1 MEYTDATTEEIDSA
15 IRQSW
20 SAYLQYRKFS
30 LKKRAEFM
38 RSIAQELENLNG
50 ALLTTAAEETN
61 LPEARL
67 RSEWIRTMFQLK
79 SYADACESGNW
90 LDARINTA
98 KMDLNPPKHDIRKM
112 LIPLGPVAVF
122 GASNFPF
129 AYSTAG
135 GDTACAF
142 AAGCSVVVKAHPA
155 HVRTSE
161 MVARA
166 ISRAATLTGMPE
178 GIFTHLIGAAN
189 EVGETIVKHPMIK
202 AVGFTGSLAGGR
214 QLFDWAGSR
223 REPIPVFAEMGS
235 VNPVFILPEKIKESA
250 DDVAKMLAASITQS
264 SGQFCTNPGLLF
276 ALDNDDL
283 PPFLDLLAAEIRQL
297 EPAAMLHAG
306 IFKNYVERRANAL
319 ALDSVEVVAVSEG
332 EPQFNQASPT
342 IATCTGEA
350 FLQNP
355 VLHQEV
361 FGPFSLVVKCRDF
374 TQMLEIADGMEGQL
388 TGTIIGS
395 DADIRYHEQL
405 IDSIQNFC
413 GRFILNGV
421 PTGVE
426 VCLAMQHGGPYPA
439 CTDSRFTAVG
449 ADGIR
454 RFARPIAYQNW
465 PNDLLPDVL
474 KNENPLGIWRTIDN
488 KLTRDKIS

>member
-1 MEYTDATTEEIDSA
+1 MEYTDATTEEIDAA

-20 SAYLQYRKFS
+20 NAYLQYRKFS
-30 LKKRAEFM
+30 LKKRSEFM
-38 RSIAQELENLNG
+38 RSIAQELENLDG
-50 ALLTTAAEETN
+50 ALLSTAAEETN

-67 RSEWIRTMFQLK
+67 RSEWIRTMFQLN

-98 KMDLNPPKHDIRKM
+98 KRDVNPPKHDIRKM

-142 AAGCSVVVKAHPA
+142 AAGCPVVVKAHPA

-166 ISRAATLTGMPE
+166 ISRAASLTGMPE
-178 GIFTHLIGAAN
+178 GIFTHLIGAGN
-189 EVGETIVKHPMIK
+189 EVGEAIVKHPMIK

-223 REPIPVFAEMGS
+223 KEPIPVFAEMGS

-283 PPFLDLLAAEIRQL
+283 PPFLDFLAAEIRKL

-319 ALDSVEVVAVSEG
+319 A
-332 EPQFNQASPT
+332 
-342 IATCTGEA
+342 
-350 FLQNP
+350 
-355 VLHQEV
+355 
-361 FGPFSLVVKCRDF
+361 
-374 TQMLEIADGMEGQL
+374 ME
-388 TGTIIGS
+388 
-395 DADIRYHEQL
+395 
-405 IDSIQNFC
+405 
-413 GRFILNGV
+413 
-421 PTGVE
+421 
-426 VCLAMQHGGPYPA
+426 
-439 CTDSRFTAVG
+439 
-449 ADGIR
+449 
-454 RFARPIAYQNW
+454 
-465 PNDLLPDVL
+465 
-474 KNENPLGIWRTIDN
+474 
-488 KLTRDKIS
+488 